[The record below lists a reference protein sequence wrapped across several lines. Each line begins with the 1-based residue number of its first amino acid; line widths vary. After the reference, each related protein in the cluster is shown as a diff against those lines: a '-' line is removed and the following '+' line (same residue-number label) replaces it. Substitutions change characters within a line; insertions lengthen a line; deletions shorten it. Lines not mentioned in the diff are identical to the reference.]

1 MGNNLTFRLIN
12 QTPNTFQIKQENAFG
27 HKEESG
33 EKIAKQIAYYPGRNS
48 IFIEDNI
55 GITPTAV
62 PEFEFNSATNQT
74 ELTVSA
80 TNKNLI
86 AYLKTHAWY
95 GSRFELHNADL
106 EAEKDLVAY
115 DGIERAMTFVS
126 GKNDN
131 EMKALALLVFG
142 ESSLAN
148 SPLVNKQKLMKTA
161 VENPNTIINL
171 TNEVDFKTLY
181 VGAMAFVLG
190 IVQNDSSMTSVRWKD
205 NNGLIIRVA
214 TGESPVRKL
223 GEYLTSNTDDSNA
236 TLQELANKMDASKKV
251 VSKTVDATSTPVIDE
266 SEKDNQIA
274 ELQAKLDK
282 LEAEKKNSEVIQEVT
297 DTQKESSE
305 AIEDEK
311 TNELVDNVDYE
322 NMDVETLR
330 SLYFEKYNK
339 EVAAVKKNDAAW
351 IISKLRE

>member
-1 MGNNLTFRLIN
+1 MGNSLTFRLKN
-12 QTPNTFQIKQENAFG
+12 QTPNTFHLKQENAFG
-27 HKEESG
+27 NKEING
-33 EKIAKQIAYYPGRNS
+33 EKIAKRIAYYPGRDS
-48 IFIEDNI
+48 IFEEDNV

-86 AYLKTHAWY
+86 AYLKAHAWY

-115 DGIERAMTFVS
+115 DRIEKAMNFVS

-131 EMKALALLVFG
+131 ETKALSLLVFG

-148 SPLVNKQKLMKTA
+148 SPLVNKQKLMETA
-161 VENPNTIINL
+161 VKNPNTIINL
-171 TNEVDFKTLY
+171 TNEVDFETLY

-190 IVQNDSSMTSVRWKD
+190 IVENNNTMTAVRWKD
-205 NNGLIIRVA
+205 NKGIIVRVA
-214 TGESPVRKL
+214 TGESPVQKL

-236 TLQELANKMDASKKV
+236 TLQELSNRMDDSKKAVAKTYSALV
-251 VSKTVDATSTPVIDE
+251 VNE
-266 SEKDNQIA
+266 SEKDSKIT
-274 ELQAKLDK
+274 ELEAKLAAF
-282 LEAEKKNSEVIQEVT
+282 ESEKKNSLVTEEITETENTISETNVEVENVT
-297 DTQKESSE
+297 KE
-305 AIEDEK
+305 
-311 TNELVDNVDYE
+311 TVNVDYE
-322 NMDVETLR
+322 NMDIETLR
-330 SLYFEKYNK
+330 SAYFEKYNK